1 MDVIKTLFTET
12 VKSLES
18 KSEELIKAEILRLE
32 KIVVDLQSKQQL
44 AVDSGAKSD
53 AQLEEIVK
61 ATKTRFE
68 ENNIKPLNYRH
79 AKCTEDIKVLQKV
92 VLQEGQ
98 KVVAQAGVV
107 QKDEQRILQQKERI

>member
-18 KSEELIKAEILRLE
+18 KSEELIKAEIVRLE

-44 AVDSGAKSD
+44 AVASGAKSD
-53 AQLEEIVK
+53 AQQEEIEK

-68 ENNIKPLNYRH
+68 ENNIKPLKDRH
-79 AKCTEDIKVLQKV
+79 AKCTEDIKVLEKV

-98 KVVAQAGVV
+98 KVVAQEGVV
-107 QKDEQRILQQKERI
+107 QKDEQRILQQNERI